1 MAFPRPSLVPPVEPE
16 KSRAARAGL
25 LRQGMQGGI
34 VLPNKVEKVAGLIT
48 KAGRGITGNLWSPPI
63 LRDARGTLGDMRRK
77 ILANSNGTGRAGKAR
92 GQLCGSH
99 ARFAHSRADPRWDRA
114 RHLPCELGEQLG
126 IVCIGQV
133 DLAFDHM
140 PQVSSFAVQD
150 HFDLEFSLSSKLLL
164 THHPFDCYSD

>member
-1 MAFPRPSLVPPVEPE
+1 ML
-16 KSRAARAGL
+16 
-25 LRQGMQGGI
+25 QGGI

-48 KAGRGITGNLWSPPI
+48 KAGRGIVRAATGNLWSPPI
-63 LRDARGTLGDMRRK
+63 LRDASRDTRRYARRNFRSGAK
-77 ILANSNGTGRAGKAR
+77 LLLNGTGRAGKAR